1 MDEKTI
7 SHITNIADADYELG
21 KIVAME
27 EISTNLLKR
36 AMSYFERK
44 DDKNAILIRDLSTDI
59 ERDAITLRRIYDEKT
74 KKKRDNSWEILNNCV
89 GNIDYSKIGD

>member
-36 AMSYFERK
+36 AM
-44 DDKNAILIRDLSTDI
+44 
-59 ERDAITLRRIYDEKT
+59 
-74 KKKRDNSWEILNNCV
+74 
-89 GNIDYSKIGD
+89 